1 MCLTGCSGVGKS
13 VFYHNY
19 FGTLDK
25 FKDVT
30 TSPNGDNNCK
40 KIEIEG
46 KGRATVSIWDTAG
59 QEKYASIT
67 NIFYQ
72 NCQAVFIIYDVTNQ
86 ESFDQVQTHWVKQ
99 LEKQINLKEISMCLV
114 ANKIDLTDKRVIS
127 TQQGEDLARKLGCLY
142 RETSAIKNQG
152 VNEAVVDL
160 TEQVITK
167 SS

>member
-1 MCLTGCSGVGKS
+1 
-13 VFYHNY
+13 
-19 FGTLDK
+19 
-25 FKDVT
+25 
-30 TSPNGDNNCK
+30 
-40 KIEIEG
+40 
-46 KGRATVSIWDTAG
+46 
-59 QEKYASIT
+59 
-67 NIFYQ
+67 
-72 NCQAVFIIYDVTNQ
+72 
-86 ESFDQVQTHWVKQ
+86 
-99 LEKQINLKEISMCLV
+99 MCLV